1 MLESN
6 FDVQSPCFGTIVT
19 RDRIRAEDDLVNRR
33 RLLVGVASVSLL
45 AVGVLQIPSL
55 HKSAGT
61 VPQLPKPSPESSE
74 PVGAAP
80 AFQPPVIPA
89 PAVAAKE
96 APRPAPRQTAAP
108 LPDIDPRLAFGS
120 KTAPVTIE
128 IFSDF
133 QCPACKSLYMA
144 TNRQLMDT
152 YVSTGKVYLIHRDFP
167 LAMHAH
173 SRVAAQYARASAHIG
188 KFEQVEQALFQ
199 NREKWEQ
206 TGDVDGTVA
215 AVLTPA
221 EINKVRALVKSGS
234 LDAAIEKDIALGHVY
249 KVNQTPTMIFHVK
262 DQTYPYAGPVSYDI
276 LRPFLEQLLNQK

>member
-1 MLESN
+1 
-6 FDVQSPCFGTIVT
+6 PCFGTIVT

-61 VPQLPKPSPESSE
+61 VPQFAKPGAESPE

-89 PAVAAKE
+89 PA
-96 APRPAPRQTAAP
+96 
-108 LPDIDPRLAFGS
+108 
-120 KTAPVTIE
+120 
-128 IFSDF
+128 
-133 QCPACKSLYMA
+133 
-144 TNRQLMDT
+144 
-152 YVSTGKVYLIHRDFP
+152 
-167 LAMHAH
+167 
-173 SRVAAQYARASAHIG
+173 VAAQYARASAHIG

-276 LRPFLEQLLNQK
+276 LRQFLEQLLNQK

>member
-1 MLESN
+1 
-6 FDVQSPCFGTIVT
+6 
-19 RDRIRAEDDLVNRR
+19 
-33 RLLVGVASVSLL
+33 
-45 AVGVLQIPSL
+45 
-55 HKSAGT
+55 
-61 VPQLPKPSPESSE
+61 
-74 PVGAAP
+74 
-80 AFQPPVIPA
+80 
-89 PAVAAKE
+89 
-96 APRPAPRQTAAP
+96 
-108 LPDIDPRLAFGS
+108 LAFGS

-276 LRPFLEQLLNQK
+276 LRQFLEQLLNQK